1 MSDLQRAIDEV
12 EKALLESKYKKKN
25 SSTVE
30 ALLRSLWTEKTSLA
44 SKGERIELLL
54 QFYLNHLPRPGSI
67 ILLKK
72 GKKRVLMRV
81 KSATLSELRL
91 TKFTEKQFNKL
102 FKKRKNGTLTETLKW
117 ENQPQYEVFPREV
130 WNENAKRFEETK
142 DVTLSNI
149 VGGPEF
155 HYEKNQLVTELAE

>member
-1 MSDLQRAIDEV
+1 
-12 EKALLESKYKKKN
+12 
-25 SSTVE
+25 
-30 ALLRSLWTEKTSLA
+30 
-44 SKGERIELLL
+44 
-54 QFYLNHLPRPGSI
+54 
-67 ILLKK
+67 
-72 GKKRVLMRV
+72 MRV

-91 TKFTEKQFNKL
+91 TKLTEKQFNKL